1 MLGLMGTPD
10 DVLPLAALYLKIYFI
25 GMPAT
30 LTYNFGAAI
39 LRAVGDTRRPLYFL
53 LFAGAVNVVLNLVFV
68 IVFSMG
74 VAGVATATVVSECIS
89 AVLIV
94 QCLARSDS
102 AYRLCRE
109 KMRITESKVK
119 QIMKIGLPA
128 GFQGAIFSVSN
139 VLIQSSINSFG
150 SIAMAG
156 STASANV
163 EGFVY
168 NAMNAVYQ
176 TTLSFTSQNYGAGK
190 MDRVTKIL
198 LDCLGLVVLV
208 GVVMGGGAVLL
219 GPKLLQIYSSD
230 PEVIS
235 YGMMRMRIINGSY
248 FLCGIMDTMV
258 GGLRG
263 LGYSVVP
270 MLVSLTGAC
279 LFRVVWIFGVV
290 ALFPTLTVTLL
301 NYPVSWI
308 LTSVLFLFYYHFRMK
323 KLTAH

>member
-1 MLGLMGTPD
+1 
-10 DVLPLAALYLKIYFI
+10 
-25 GMPAT
+25 
-30 LTYNFGAAI
+30 
-39 LRAVGDTRRPLYFL
+39 
-53 LFAGAVNVVLNLVFV
+53 
-68 IVFSMG
+68 
-74 VAGVATATVVSECIS
+74 
-89 AVLIV
+89 
-94 QCLARSDS
+94 
-102 AYRLCRE
+102 
-109 KMRITESKVK
+109 MRITESKVK

-176 TTLSFTSQNYGAGK
+176 TTLSFTSQNY
-190 MDRVTKIL
+190 
-198 LDCLGLVVLV
+198 
-208 GVVMGGGAVLL
+208 VVMGGGAVLL

-279 LFRVVWIFGVV
+279 LFRVVWIFSVF
-290 ALFPTLTVTLL
+290 AMHRTVTTLYL
-301 NYPVSWI
+301 SYPVSWI
-308 LTSVLFLFYYHFRMK
+308 ITF
-323 KLTAH
+323 TAHIICYIVIRRRMAARRKSRDEI